1 MCMCLVLFVVSEIP
15 ESSRLLSCF
24 FLYEIRI
31 EYNYLV
37 RIKYYSNNY
46 KYIYDISLPNLR
58 ITMVG
63 VISVIYDK

>member
-31 EYNYLV
+31 ECNLLSRMYQVLHTAITINTF
-37 RIKYYSNNY
+37 
-46 KYIYDISLPNLR
+46 SLL
-58 ITMVG
+58 
-63 VISVIYDK
+63 